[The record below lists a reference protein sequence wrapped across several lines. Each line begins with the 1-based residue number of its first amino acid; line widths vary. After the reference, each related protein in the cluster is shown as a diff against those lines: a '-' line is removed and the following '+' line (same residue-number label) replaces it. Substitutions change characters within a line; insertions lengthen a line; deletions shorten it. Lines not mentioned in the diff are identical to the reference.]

1 MDTFLS
7 ILIILVSV
15 LLVLIV
21 LIQNPKGGGIA
32 SNFMSS
38 NQVIGARQQ
47 VELIEQITWGF
58 VGGLVVLC
66 IAFAAIVGTGSAPEA
81 TESIVSKSEMPLPG
95 GAPVVPSQNQ
105 GAPQQQTANP
115 FGNEQAPASGQ
126 NEPVLQEQLTVPA
139 TADSTN

>member
-1 MDTFLS
+1 MATFLS
-7 ILIILVSV
+7 ILIIIVSI

-38 NQVIGARQQ
+38 NTIIGAKQQ

-66 IAFAAIVGTGSAPEA
+66 IAFTALVGTGTTSVEQK
-81 TESIVSKSEMPLPG
+81 TSIVGGAEMPMPG
-95 GAPVVPSQNQ
+95 GNTAPTMPSE
-105 GAPQQQTANP
+105 QQ
-115 FGNEQAPASGQ
+115 QAPAPG
-126 NEPVLQEQLTVPA
+126 
-139 TADSTN
+139 TAAPDTAK